1 LNFKKLKMAK
11 ILICDE
17 IDEEAT
23 DKLKNFADVETGKEK
38 LNDLEKLEKYDCL
51 IVRSATKITKDVIAK
66 AKNLKII
73 ARAGAGLDNVDM
85 IAAKEKGIKVVNAPD
100 SLTISVS
107 EMVFGSLLCLIR
119 KISDA
124 DKSMKKGKWEKKKFK
139 GNEIYGKN
147 LGIIGFGKIGKRVAA
162 IANAFNARVFAYDSL
177 ITDEKIYE
185 NLNVRHCK
193 SIDEI
198 LKECNIISLHVPLMN
213 ETKNLINEGNI
224 KLIKKD
230 AVIINTSRGGIINE
244 KALTDVLKNNEI
256 AGACLD
262 VFENE
267 PNLNPEFKNL
277 ENVVLTPHLGS
288 ATEEAQK
295 RAGMDVVVQI
305 EKFFK
310 G

>member
-1 LNFKKLKMAK
+1 MYPK

-17 IDEEAT
+17 IDNEAT
-23 DKLKNFADVETGKEK
+23 DKLKSFADVEIGKEK
-38 LNDLEKLEKYDCL
+38 LNDAEKLEKYDCL
-51 IVRSATKITKDVIAK
+51 IVRSATKITKDVITK

-73 ARAGAGLDNVDM
+73 ARAGAGLDSVDV
-85 IAAKEKGIKVVNAPD
+85 IVAKERGIKVVNAPD

-107 EMVFGSLLCLIR
+107 EMVFGSLLALIR
-119 KISDA
+119 KISEA
-124 DKSMKKGKWEKKKFK
+124 DKSMREGKWEKKKFE

-147 LGIIGFGKIGKRVAA
+147 FGIIGFGKIGRKVAA
-162 IANAFNARVFAYDSL
+162 IANAFDARVFAYDLL

-185 NLNVRHCK
+185 NLNARHCK

-198 LKECNIISLHVPLMN
+198 LKECDIISLHVPLMN
-213 ETKNLINEGNI
+213 ETRNLINAENI
-224 KLIKKD
+224 KMLKRGG

-244 KALTDVLKNNEI
+244 KALIEALKNKEI

-267 PNLNPEFKNL
+267 PNVNLEFRNL
-277 ENVVLTPHLGS
+277 ENVVLTPHIGS

-295 RAGMDVVVQI
+295 RAGMDVVVQL

-310 G
+310 C